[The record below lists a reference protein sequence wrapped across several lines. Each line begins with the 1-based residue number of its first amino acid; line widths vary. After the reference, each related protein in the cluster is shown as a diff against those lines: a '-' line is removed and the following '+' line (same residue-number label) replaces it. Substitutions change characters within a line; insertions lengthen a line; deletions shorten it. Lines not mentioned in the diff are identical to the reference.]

1 MLKTSTHLAAMMT
14 FALATGSAFADGHL
28 NGDPTKGEKVFKK
41 CAACHAVGEGAKSK
55 VGPPLTDV
63 VGRNAA
69 SFEGY
74 KYGKSIQAAAEAG
87 LVWTEDEIFAYLAH
101 PRNYLRAKLEDKKA
115 KSKMA
120 FRLKKEQDR
129 ADVIAYLKSL
139 NP

>member
-28 NGDPTKGEKVFKK
+28 NGDPTNGEKVFKK

-63 VGRNAA
+63 VGRKAA

-74 KYGKSIQAAAEAG
+74 KYGKSILAASEAG
-87 LVWTEDEIFAYLAH
+87 LVWTPSESPSAPSPTSH
-101 PRNYLRAKLEDKKA
+101 
-115 KSKMA
+115 S
-120 FRLKKEQDR
+120 
-129 ADVIAYLKSL
+129 
-139 NP
+139 

>member
-28 NGDPTKGEKVFKK
+28 NGDPTNGEKVFKK

-63 VGRNAA
+63 VGRKAA

-74 KYGKSIQAAAEAG
+74 KYGYEIED
-87 LVWTEDEIFAYLAH
+87 LV
-101 PRNYLRAKLEDKKA
+101 
-115 KSKMA
+115 
-120 FRLKKEQDR
+120 
-129 ADVIAYLKSL
+129 
-139 NP
+139 